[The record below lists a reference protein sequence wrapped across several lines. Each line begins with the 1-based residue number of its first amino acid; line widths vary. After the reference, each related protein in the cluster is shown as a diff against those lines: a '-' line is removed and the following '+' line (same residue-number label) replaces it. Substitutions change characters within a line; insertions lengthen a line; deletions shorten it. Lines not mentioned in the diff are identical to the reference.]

1 MLSPCHLKGSI
12 IVFFL
17 PTGIYRSM
25 AADLNSGYTSAK
37 ANSQGEIKIQR
48 INGVVKSFAF
58 QYFTY
63 CFILHP
69 TGYRSIKWF
78 SSKIRC
84 LILKID
90 VKVTRPQSD
99 MFGENIQL
107 NILMAKMVDL
117 WGQMSWPGMWDKTVT
132 NMLTFYDITT
142 SHSLTRNSKLVTYD
156 KNSWELRQIQYGI
169 TNSGELGRF
178 LKIFSNR

>member
-69 TGYRSIKWF
+69 TGYRSTKWF

-90 VKVTRPQSD
+90 VKGTRPPKRYVRWEHTVEHLDGKDGWPLRTNVVTWNVRQNCD
-99 MFGENIQL
+99 
-107 NILMAKMVDL
+107 KYVDL
-117 WGQMSWPGMWDKTVT
+117 LW
-132 NMLTFYDITT
+132 
-142 SHSLTRNSKLVTYD
+142 HYD
-156 KNSWELRQIQYGI
+156 KSQLD
-169 TNSGELGRF
+169 TKF
-178 LKIFSNR
+178 